1 MSGIGTLRVNMC
13 NCSEV
18 AKFNTEKSIQRQNV
32 FNKNM
37 QPQINGYN
45 SSSRKHLTHKKRST
59 MKNVQLT
66 KAIQHMKSIQPIQNI

>member
-1 MSGIGTLRVNMC
+1 MC

-37 QPQINGYN
+37 QPQINRYY
-45 SSSRKHLTHKKRST
+45 SSSLKHLTHKKRST
-59 MKNVQLT
+59 YEERSTYKNYSTYEKHSTYKKHSAHKNKL
-66 KAIQHMKSIQPIQNI
+66 